1 MSFMARSLAAICP
14 RRSGISKRARRPL
27 HFIEGLQTGPV
38 DAVAEIRAAA
48 ILGHSAAG
56 VAKRKMTG
64 PSREAAA
71 DESLLEA
78 HTMFSPLIA
87 LFRRT
92 LTACLLLAGAANAQV
107 ASPHA
112 LDIPAWFSESF
123 LDFNDEA
130 AAAAGSGKRL
140 MLYFGQ
146 DGCPY
151 CRELLQTNFSQKPIV
166 DKTRANFVA
175 IALNIWGDR
184 ETTWFDGQRLSEKA
198 LARFLKVQFTP
209 TLLFLG
215 TDGRIVARLNGYYPP
230 HKFSAALDY
239 LTTQPEPQQTLAEY
253 LAQHVNEVGQAQLNA
268 QPFLMKPPFDL
279 RRSGSGKPL
288 AVIFETRHC
297 KACDEMHREGLRR
310 ADVRAQLARFDV
322 ARFALSDPTEVTT
335 PAGAKLSAQAWARE
349 LKIAYTPS
357 IVFFDAGN
365 REVLRI
371 EGYVRP
377 FHLGSAFEYV
387 AQGAYRNQPE
397 FQRFLQ
403 AKAERARAKG
413 QRVDLWK

>member
-1 MSFMARSLAAICP
+1 
-14 RRSGISKRARRPL
+14 
-27 HFIEGLQTGPV
+27 
-38 DAVAEIRAAA
+38 
-48 ILGHSAAG
+48 
-56 VAKRKMTG
+56 
-64 PSREAAA
+64 
-71 DESLLEA
+71 
-78 HTMFSPLIA
+78 
-87 LFRRT
+87 
-92 LTACLLLAGAANAQV
+92 
-107 ASPHA
+107 
-112 LDIPAWFSESF
+112 
-123 LDFNDEA
+123 
-130 AAAAGSGKRL
+130 

-166 DKTRANFVA
+166 EKTRANFVA

-184 ETTWFDGQRLSEKA
+184 ETTWIDGQRLSEKG

-239 LTTQPEPQQTLAEY
+239 LTLQPEPQQTLAEY
-253 LAQHVNEVGQAQLNA
+253 LAQHGNEAAQPQLNA

-279 RRSGSGKPL
+279 RRGGSGKPL

-310 ADVRAQLARFDV
+310 ADVRAQLVRFDV

-387 AQGAYRNQPE
+387 AQGAYRTQPE